1 VSPRNPAARIADAA
15 GRYADRARHAV
26 GDRVRD
32 VSRDVTRGVK
42 RDMRR
47 SRPRTGAK
55 RTVLDTIRQIPAYLR
70 LLVGLLTDSRVSVV
84 DKLLVGAAIAYIV
97 APVDL
102 IPDFIPFFGEVDDV
116 FLLVAALQRLVS
128 NSGRR
133 VLLDHWTGAR
143 SELTDLNL
151 QRVLQAAAFFLP
163 IGIQRRLRRVVR
175 DT

>member
-32 VSRDVTRGVK
+32 VKRDVQRGV
-42 RDMRR
+42 RR

-70 LLVGLLTDSRVSVV
+70 LLVGLLTDSRVSIV
-84 DKLLVGAAIAYIV
+84 DKLLVAAAIAYIV
-97 APVDL
+97 AP
-102 IPDFIPFFGEVDDV
+102 IDFIPDVIPFLGEVDDV

-133 VLLDHWTGAR
+133 VLLDHWSGAR

-151 QRVLQAAAFFLP
+151 QRVLEAAAFFLP

>member
-1 VSPRNPAARIADAA
+1 MSPRNPAARIADAA

-32 VSRDVTRGVK
+32 VKRDVQRGV
-42 RDMRR
+42 RR

-70 LLVGLLTDSRVSVV
+70 LLVGLLTDSRVSIV
-84 DKLLVGAAIAYIV
+84 DKLLVAAAIAYIV
-97 APVDL
+97 AP
-102 IPDFIPFFGEVDDV
+102 IDFIPDVIPFLGEVDDV

-133 VLLDHWTGAR
+133 VLLDHWSGAR

-151 QRVLQAAAFFLP
+151 QRVLEAAAFFLP